1 MSTTTLAPLQAAAP
15 AAIAPTRRDKSLAGR
30 WRGLVVPF
38 AAIVLWALISRLDL
52 VNSALL
58 VSPAK
63 VLDTGWDLISSGLL
77 WLNLRAS
84 LARELTGFVI
94 GTSSGLVLGGL
105 LGLWPRF
112 NRIVGP
118 SFNTF
123 KQISL
128 FAWIPLISVWFGL
141 GDVAKVVF
149 LSLAALVPVVVNT
162 ADGIR
167 NTPATLLEVA
177 RVYGYTR
184 GQTIWHVVL
193 PSAAPSIFT
202 GVYLALVY
210 SWLATIGAEYL
221 LVSGRGVGN
230 LLIEGSEHFR
240 MDLVL
245 FGMVAIGLVGW
256 LMNASAR
263 TLERALARRLGR

>member
-1 MSTTTLAPLQAAAP
+1 MSTAASSSSATTATL
-15 AAIAPTRRDKSLAGR
+15 SLAR
-30 WRGLVVPF
+30 WRGLVVPVI
-38 AAIVLWALISRLDL
+38 ALALWAIASQLHL

-63 VLDTGWDLISSGLL
+63 VFDTGWQLITSGRL
-77 WLNLRAS
+77 WQNLQAS

-94 GTSSGLVLGGL
+94 GTVSGLVLGCL

-112 NRIVGP
+112 QRMVGP

-141 GDVAKVVF
+141 GDTAKVVF

-167 NTPATLLEVA
+167 STPLSLLEVA

-184 GQTIWHVVL
+184 AQTIWHVVL

-202 GVYLALVY
+202 GIYLALVY

-221 LVSGRGVGN
+221 LVAGSGIGN

-245 FGMVAIGLVGW
+245 FGMVTIGFVGW

-263 TLERALARRLGR
+263 ALERALARRLGR

>member
-1 MSTTTLAPLQAAAP
+1 MSNTTLAPLPAAAP
-15 AAIAPTRRDKSLAGR
+15 AAIAPTRRDKALAGR

-38 AAIVLWALISRLDL
+38 AAIVLWTLVSRLDL

-167 NTPATLLEVA
+167 STPTTLLEVA

-184 GQTIWHVVL
+184 AQTIWHVVL

-245 FGMVAIGLVGW
+245 FGMVTIGLVGW

>member
-1 MSTTTLAPLQAAAP
+1 MSTSPS
-15 AAIAPTRRDKSLAGR
+15 SLCAR
-30 WRGLVVPF
+30 WRGLVVPVV
-38 AAIVLWALISRLDL
+38 AIALWALVSKLDL

-63 VLDTGWDLISSGLL
+63 VLDTGWELVRSGLL

-94 GTSSGLVLGGL
+94 GTSGGLVLGAL

-128 FAWIPLISVWFGL
+128 FAWIPLISVWFDL
-141 GDVAKVVF
+141 GDIAKVVF

-167 NTPATLLEVA
+167 NTPAALLEVA

-184 GQTIWHVVL
+184 AQTVWHVVL

-202 GVYLALVY
+202 GIYLALVY

-245 FGMVAIGLVGW
+245 FGMVTIGFVGW

-263 TLERALARRLGR
+263 MLERALARRLGR